1 MEAVVLVV
9 LRRRAGNV
17 GRSYSRSAEEGW
29 PMAMEAVVLV
39 VLWRR
44 TGHGGRSYS
53 RTVEEGWTWKP

>member
-9 LRRRAGNV
+9 LWRRADHG